1 MRDKNIHLRRNH
13 MCKYAFFFLLYF
25 SSFNVYANIDDEI
38 NSMLDDGKQF
48 VLYEDSV
55 SGNTLISIGFGL
67 HRKDN
72 IAIDMAK
79 QDAMKQLTGFL
90 HGENVDAIE
99 IAEQKFIGDQA
110 EESFYQSMVSNING
124 TLSAAYLYKS
134 GNHNDM
140 KYVVMLISER
150 SKDLSGSFSH
160 RENSNTVKATAF
172 SSLSQGIEKARK
184 LALNQALRNAVE
196 QFSGVQMAS
205 KTSIENAE
213 NYQGKLSSISKGVV
227 KKYTVINEGPEDD
240 MYVIE
245 IVAEITEEN
254 DTSGSIDAIKE
265 SMGRPSFLIVV
276 DDSDIRRMLSEVLN
290 NADLEIT
297 DNELSAK
304 YIIKVDID
312 RYEYPAIA
320 GMTGMQTTITIKIK
334 DKYSDDDFLNIS
346 NDPENSVEL
355 SKSDIVRKR
364 NSYSYAMDEIKDKLT
379 TAINKKFNSTFNNG
393 SKVLVKLQRFDR
405 MRDVDELKACIE
417 SLALTKSIIVR
428 PVQNRSVTYEVIY
441 QGNPSDLQIE
451 ILKKSREFRL
461 RGLRVRNTD
470 NGGLIFEF

>member
-1 MRDKNIHLRRNH
+1 
-13 MCKYAFFFLLYF
+13 MCKYIVVFLSCFFA
-25 SSFNVYANIDDEI
+25 FNVYADIDNEI

-48 VLYEDSV
+48 TFYEDSD
-55 SGNTLISIGFGL
+55 SGNTLISIGFGF

-90 HGENVDAIE
+90 HGENVNATE

-110 EESFYQSMVSNING
+110 EESFYQSIMSNING

-134 GNHNDM
+134 GSYNGM

-150 SKDLSGSFSH
+150 GRDLSEAFSNIK
-160 RENSNTVKATAF
+160 NSNTVNARAF

-213 NYQGKLSSISKGVV
+213 NYRGKLSSISKGSI
-227 KKYTVINEGPEDD
+227 KKYTVINEGPEADL
-240 MYVIE
+240 YFIE
-245 IVAEITEEN
+245 IVAEVTEEG
-254 DTSGSIDAIKE
+254 DASGSIDAIKE
-265 SMGRPSFLIVV
+265 NMGRPSFLIIVN
-276 DDSDIRRMLSEVLN
+276 DPDIRRMLSEVLN

-297 DNELSAK
+297 ENELSAK
-304 YIIKVDID
+304 YIIKVSVD

-346 NDPENSVEL
+346 NNPENSVEL
-355 SKSDIVRKR
+355 SKSDVVRKR
-364 NSYSYAMDEIKDKLT
+364 NSYSYAMDEIKGKLT
-379 TAINKKFNSTFNNG
+379 TAIHKKFNSTFNKG

-417 SLALTKSIIVR
+417 SLALTKSITVR

-441 QGNPSDLQIE
+441 QGNPSDLQLE

-461 RGLRVRNTD
+461 RGLRVANTD
-470 NGGLIFEF
+470 NGELVFQF